1 MNTLEIKNIN
11 NTVEINKSIRGL
23 TPKNIKEDILFF
35 KDDILKDIIKFENRL
50 NIKCE
55 GQTSILK
62 DKFDKY
68 DLKMEAMTEKISS
81 LGNKI

>member
-11 NTVEINKSIRGL
+11 NVVESNKSLRGL
-23 TPKNIKEDILFF
+23 IPKNIKEDILFF
-35 KDDILKDIIKFENRL
+35 KDDILKDIKRIENRL

-62 DKFDKY
+62 DKFDIY
-68 DLKMEAMTEKISS
+68 DLKMEAMTEKIR
-81 LGNKI
+81 